1 MYDKDNEILITK
13 EGFERVEKDL
23 EMLKVVKRKEISERI
38 KIAREFGDLSEN
50 AEYDEAKNAQAENEI
65 EIEKLERII
74 KFAKIVDEKEIPEN
88 LAFVGRKVKV
98 LDMDTKEEEVYELV
112 GARDADPFENKVS
125 NSSPIGKAIL
135 GKQVGDELKI
145 EIPSGELN
153 YKILDIYK

>member
-1 MYDKDNEILITK
+1 MNENEILITR
-13 EGFERVEKDL
+13 EGFERVERDL

-98 LDMDTKEEEVYELV
+98 LDMDTEEEEVYELV
-112 GARDADPFENKVS
+112 GARDADPFENKIS

-153 YKILDIYK
+153 YRILEIYK